1 MRQQEARGE
10 VGWEG
15 LPWARVGERCFLDE
29 PTQLQASDLVGVEG
43 GEGPSRTPG
52 LLLLSRTH
60 RLQALL
66 KLLFTWY
73 SISHD
78 WVSRHTWLAI
88 YGLDYAYKFNFPRQI
103 DVPVDEI
110 LYQGCPG
117 LDVTCFMKKKIYNIR
132 NLFRYI
138 FPLLIS
144 KSKSKW

>member
-1 MRQQEARGE
+1 MLFMNRFGRLTFFIDKLIQNEAAGSHGWG
-10 VGWEG
+10 GWEG

-29 PTQLQASDLVGVEG
+29 HAQLQALDLVGVEG

-52 LLLLSRTH
+52 PLLLSGTH

-73 SISHD
+73 SISRD

-103 DVPVDEI
+103 DVPVDGDSI
-110 LYQGCPG
+110 PRMSRFGHDL
-117 LDVTCFMKKKIYNIR
+117 
-132 NLFRYI
+132 
-138 FPLLIS
+138 S
-144 KSKSKW
+144 